1 MRRHIEGR
9 IDATLDARR
18 LAATGSSVVVV
29 NSEARAAGG

>member
-1 MRRHIEGR
+1 MRRRIEGR

-18 LAATGSSVVVV
+18 LAATGSGVVVV